1 MCFTVLVCNHLIL
14 FVLLC
19 YEETVLL
26 HLVLFV
32 YFPNLSSYFLFQV
45 VYLILGCCFKCFL
58 PGTFG
63 FFPFLPSVLFSSS
76 LWYIFFFLKVN
87 IILLCWWAFRSL
99 DLFFFSESAL
109 KPHEPLSLFH
119 SAASFSLV
127 LTDWMPLDYSHL
139 PHDTCSPLSA
149 SRWHFSFSQLVPF
162 LNAKLSLVFI
172 LISVS

>member
-1 MCFTVLVCNHLIL
+1 MIPCVFYNSHAATSFILLQKTDNTKLCAGFAFEKYVVDNISHFFDRKLLSRILCDGILMCFTVLVCNHLIL

-87 IILLCWWAFRSL
+87 IILLC
-99 DLFFFSESAL
+99 
-109 KPHEPLSLFH
+109 
-119 SAASFSLV
+119 
-127 LTDWMPLDYSHL
+127 
-139 PHDTCSPLSA
+139 
-149 SRWHFSFSQLVPF
+149 
-162 LNAKLSLVFI
+162 
-172 LISVS
+172 